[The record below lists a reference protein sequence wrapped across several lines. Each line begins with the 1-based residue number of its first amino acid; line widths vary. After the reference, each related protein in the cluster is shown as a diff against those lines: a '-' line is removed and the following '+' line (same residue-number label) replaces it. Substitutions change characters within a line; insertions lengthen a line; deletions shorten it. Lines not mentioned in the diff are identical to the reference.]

1 MGAVLMTCFA
11 VLAIW
16 GLPIAIVLG
25 LAAFIALWFCSLM
38 PITLVP
44 QQMFTA
50 VDSFPLLAIPLFMIA
65 GALMEFGGISRRLI
79 RLANSMVGHLTGGL
93 ALVAIITCMFFAAIS
108 GSGPATVAAIGGI
121 MIPAMQEAGYDKGY
135 AAAVM
140 ALAGAIGIIIPPSI
154 PMVTFAVMSNVS
166 ISGLFTAGFFP
177 GIVVGLSLMICAWWI
192 ARKKGYG
199 KQEQTV
205 KASAKERLEAFK
217 EAFWAILMPVIILG
231 GIYGGIFTP
240 TEAAAVACFYG
251 LLVGTVIYKELKLKE
266 IPKVLT
272 NAAVTTAMIMLIIAT
287 AKVFGWIMTSERIP
301 DAVART
307 MMSWSENKYVILL
320 IINLMLL
327 VVGCFMETNAALIIL
342 TPIFLPIVVALGVNP
357 IHFGIIMIVNLA
369 IGMSTPPLGVNLF
382 VACGI
387 NKISIERISKAAVPF
402 LIFNILALLLIT
414 YIEPISMILPKLFG
428 IEV

>member
-1 MGAVLMTCFA
+1 MGAALMTCFA
-11 VLAIW
+11 VFAIW

-25 LAAFIALWFCSLM
+25 MASFIALWFFSLM

-65 GALMEFGGISRRLI
+65 GSLMEFGGISRRLI

-166 ISGLFTAGFFP
+166 ISGLFTAGFIP
-177 GIVVGLSLMICAWWI
+177 GIVVGLSLMICAWQI
-192 ARKKGYG
+192 AKKKGYG
-199 KQEQTV
+199 KAGV
-205 KASAKERLEAFK
+205 KASGKERLQAFLD
-217 EAFWAILMPVIILG
+217 AFWAILMPVIILG
-231 GIYGGIFTP
+231 GIYGGYFTP

-251 LLVGTVIYKELKLKE
+251 LLVGTVVYRELKLKE

-307 MMSWSENKYVILL
+307 MMSWSENKYVILM

-342 TPIFLPIVVALGVNP
+342 TPIFLPIVAALGVSP

-369 IGMSTPPLGVNLF
+369 LGMSTPPLGVNLF

-402 LIFNILALLLIT
+402 LIFNVVALLLIT
-414 YIEPISMILPKLFG
+414 YIEPISMLLPKLFG
-428 IEV
+428 IGV

>member
-25 LAAFIALWFCSLM
+25 LSAFIALWFCSLM

-192 ARKKGYG
+192 AKKKGYG

-205 KASAKERLEAFK
+205 KASAKERIEAFK

-240 TEAAAVACFYG
+240 TEAAAVGCFYG
-251 LLVGTVIYKELKLKE
+251 LLVGTVIYRELKLKD

-428 IEV
+428 IGA

>member
-1 MGAVLMTCFA
+1 MTCFA

-25 LAAFIALWFCSLM
+25 LSAFIALWFCSLM

-192 ARKKGYG
+192 AKKKGYG

-205 KASAKERLEAFK
+205 KASAKERIEAFK

-231 GIYGGIFTP
+231 GIYGGI
-240 TEAAAVACFYG
+240 
-251 LLVGTVIYKELKLKE
+251 
-266 IPKVLT
+266 
-272 NAAVTTAMIMLIIAT
+272 
-287 AKVFGWIMTSERIP
+287 
-301 DAVART
+301 
-307 MMSWSENKYVILL
+307 
-320 IINLMLL
+320 
-327 VVGCFMETNAALIIL
+327 
-342 TPIFLPIVVALGVNP
+342 LP
-357 IHFGIIMIVNLA
+357 
-369 IGMSTPPLGVNLF
+369 
-382 VACGI
+382 
-387 NKISIERISKAAVPF
+387 
-402 LIFNILALLLIT
+402 
-414 YIEPISMILPKLFG
+414 LPKPLP
-428 IEV
+428 

>member
-25 LAAFIALWFCSLM
+25 LSAFIALWFCSLM

>member
-192 ARKKGYG
+192 AKKKGYG

-205 KASAKERLEAFK
+205 KASAKERIEAFK

-251 LLVGTVIYKELKLKE
+251 LLVGTVIYRELKLKD

-428 IEV
+428 IGA